1 MNCKNIASLIFFFI
15 SLALGQTDFPN
26 TKIEY
31 VVSGD
36 TLTQPYYRNISLDS
50 TSDHIKYAVI
60 HIHGGSDDIL
70 DDAYYQYNWLLSAMV
85 GIEAE
90 DSTILVAP
98 IYPRYDDID
107 QYNLGNDVLYWN
119 SIDWNAGDLSRD
131 TQTFPRPFRLS
142 SFSTIDS
149 IYHRLIENHSSLE
162 RIVLSGHSSG
172 SQMVVRYA
180 AGGRAQ
186 NNLSNLGIEFYY
198 VPMNTP
204 SFLYYDEYRVVDQ
217 SADVFN
223 FGPTNCT
230 SANQYKYGLDN
241 LNQYM
246 EETGDSTIIDNF
258 KTINMTY
265 LIGEYDFGGQ
275 TSTCAR
281 MVQGNSRVL
290 RTHIYFAYINYF
302 YGETV
307 FNTHLMAEVPGAEH
321 NYGQMISSNC
331 GMSAV
336 FFEGEC
342 NTYIN
347 GTQLFNHQPVARAGE
362 DEIVNPGSTVVLD
375 GSNSYDTDGQITS
388 FQWQQISG
396 EGVSI
401 LYPDSAM
408 AQFIMP
414 SGGFVDIKLTV
425 VDNEGKP
432 GIDTVS
438 YAVNQ
443 LPTAHA
449 GADMEVGH
457 SVVVI
462 LDGSGS
468 VDADGSISTYLWEQV
483 GGYPINIFSGDQQ
496 VATFYSPA
504 TNSQLSFTLTV
515 FDEQGLMDK
524 DTVNVFVSFLSA
536 YKTRLNDEGGIS
548 LTPNPFNSS
557 MSINFIKHTDFKIK
571 EISIY
576 DVTGKKIQNWF
587 VNNSS
592 GGHSHISWNGKDGR
606 GFEIRSGL
614 YFVRFE
620 GKKKSITKK
629 VTYLK

>member
-1 MNCKNIASLIFFFI
+1 MF
-15 SLALGQTDFPN
+15 GQTSFPN
-26 TKIEY
+26 TKIHY

-50 TSDHIKYAVI
+50 TSEHIKYAVI

-70 DDAYYQYNWLLSAMV
+70 DDAYYQYNWLLSALV
-85 GIEAE
+85 GTEAE
-90 DSTILVAP
+90 DSTILIAP
-98 IYPRYDDID
+98 TYPRYDDID
-107 QYNLGNDVLYWN
+107 QYNLGDDVLYWN
-119 SIDWNAGDLSRD
+119 STDWNAGDLSRD
-131 TQTFPRPFRLS
+131 TQTFPRPFRIS

-149 IYHRLIENHSSLE
+149 IYHRLIEHHPSLE

-180 AGGRAQ
+180 GGGRAQ
-186 NNLSNLGIEFYY
+186 HNLSNLGVEFYY

-217 SADVFN
+217 SADMFN
-223 FGPTNCT
+223 FGPTSCT

-246 EETGDSTIIDNF
+246 EETSGSTIIDNF

-281 MVQGNSRVL
+281 MAQGNSRLL

-302 YGETV
+302 YGDTV
-307 FNTHLMAEVPGAEH
+307 FDTHRMAEVPGAEH
-321 NYGQMISSNC
+321 DYGQMISSDC
-331 GMSAV
+331 GMRAV
-336 FFEGEC
+336 FFEGDC
-342 NTYIN
+342 DIYVD

-362 DEIVNPGSTVVLD
+362 DEVVNPGNTVALD
-375 GSNSYDTDGQITS
+375 GTGSYDTDGQIVS
-388 FQWQQISG
+388 FNWEQISG
-396 EGVSI
+396 EDVFI
-401 LYPDSAM
+401 LYPDSAV

-414 SGGFVDIKLTV
+414 PDGFVDIKLTI

-432 GIDTVS
+432 ATDTVS
-438 YAVNQ
+438 YFVNQ
-443 LPTAHA
+443 PPVAHA
-449 GADMEVGH
+449 GGDMEIGH
-457 SVVVI
+457 SVVVL

-468 VDADGSISTYLWEQV
+468 VDVDGSISTYLWEQV
-483 GGYPINIFSGDQQ
+483 GGDPVNIFSSDQQ
-496 VATFYSPA
+496 VATFYSPG
-504 TNSQLSFTLTV
+504 TNVQLSFTLTV

-524 DTVNVFVSFLSA
+524 DTTNVFVSFLSVS
-536 YKTRLNDEGGIS
+536 KTKPIGEAGMS
-548 LTPNPFNSS
+548 LFPNPFNSS
-557 MSINFIKHTDFKIK
+557 VSINFFNTKDFIIKKVL
-571 EISIY
+571 IY
-576 DVTGKKIQNWF
+576 DVTGKKIQKWF
-587 VNNSS
+587 VDTDNKSNNSLL
-592 GGHSHISWNGKDGR
+592 WTGKDER

-614 YFVRFE
+614 YFVSFE
-620 GKKKSITKK
+620 SNKKTIIKK

>member
-1 MNCKNIASLIFFFI
+1 MNYKNIATLIFCCIDF
-15 SLALGQTDFPN
+15 ALGQTNFPD
-26 TKIEY
+26 TKIQY

-50 TSDHIKYAVI
+50 TSDHIKYAVV

-70 DDAYYQYNWLLSAMV
+70 DDAYNQYNWLLSAMV
-85 GIEAE
+85 GIEAA
-90 DSTILVAP
+90 DSTILIAP
-98 IYPRYDDID
+98 TYPRYNDID
-107 QYNLGNDVLYWN
+107 QYNLGDDVLYWN
-119 SIDWNAGDLSRD
+119 SINWNAGDLSRN
-131 TQTFPRPFRLS
+131 TQTFPRPFRIS

-149 IYHRLIENHSSLE
+149 IYHRLVENHSNLK
-162 RIVLSGHSSG
+162 RVVLSGHSSG

-186 NNLSNLGIEFYY
+186 HALSNLGIEFYY

-217 SADVFN
+217 GADVFN

-246 EETGDSTIIDNF
+246 EETSEPTIIDNF
-258 KTINMTY
+258 KTTNMTY

-281 MVQGNSRVL
+281 MTQGNSRLL

-307 FNTHLMAEVPGAEH
+307 FNTHRMAEVPGAEH

-336 FFEGEC
+336 FFEGDC
-342 NTYIN
+342 NIYID
-347 GTQLFNHQPVARAGE
+347 GTQLFNHQPVASAGE
-362 DEIVNPGSTVVLD
+362 DGIVNPGNIVVLN
-375 GSNSYDTDGQITS
+375 GTESHDTDGQIVS
-388 FQWQQISG
+388 FHWQKISG
-396 EGVSI
+396 EDVSI
-401 LYPDSAM
+401 LYPDSSV
-408 AQFIMP
+408 AQFVMP
-414 SGGFVDIKLTV
+414 SDGFVDIKLTV
-425 VDNEGKP
+425 VDNEGKLAT
-432 GIDTVS
+432 DTVS

-443 LPTAHA
+443 SPMAYA
-449 GADMEVGH
+449 GGDMEVGH
-457 SVVVI
+457 SVVVF
-462 LDGSGS
+462 LDGSES
-468 VDADGSISTYLWEQV
+468 VDVDGSISIYLWEQI
-483 GGYPINIFSGDQQ
+483 GGDPINIFSSDQQ
-496 VATFYSPA
+496 VATFYSPG
-504 TNSQLSFTLTV
+504 TNTQLSFTLTV
-515 FDEQGLMDK
+515 FDEQDLTDK
-524 DTVNVFVSFLSA
+524 DTVNVFVSLLSVH
-536 YKTRLNDEGGIS
+536 KTKFEEGGGI
-548 LTPNPFNSS
+548 LLAPNPFNSS
-557 MSINFIKHTDFKIK
+557 ISIDFFNHKDFIIE

-587 VNNSS
+587 INSS
-592 GGHSHISWNGKDGR
+592 NGGNSRISWSGKDER

-620 GKKKSITKK
+620 GNKKSITKK